1 MRNIL
6 IGAALLF
13 GVFSLK
19 NSIAQDLSLVCKGKK
34 NLTSKIG
41 VINTEEIE
49 TYDFTNGKL
58 YGIYS
63 AQWSENQITIEFP
76 RNIVLNESSNI
87 SKKLLSGSIIINR
100 ISGSVLDSSHA
111 IMKNP
116 IYGTVEIHTTFNGIC
131 EQGKKKF

>member
-6 IGAALLF
+6 ITATLLY
-13 GVFSLK
+13 GVSFLN

-49 TYDFTNGKL
+49 TYDFSNGKL
-58 YGIYS
+58 NGIYS
-63 AQWSENQITIEFP
+63 AQWSDNQILIEFP
-76 RNIVLNESSNI
+76 KNIAFNESSTL
-87 SKKLLSGSIIINR
+87 SRKLLSGSIIINR

-116 IYGTVEIHTTFNGIC
+116 AYGTVEVYTTFNGIC